1 MLWRCKSVKRCISY
15 ASFQK
20 VISCLG
26 KWKHGGNHSVSHF
39 SIFWIYCGRLE
50 PWPRMTQV
58 FYLLALRFICL
69 FFSSVLAQV
78 EVDRSLFRLN
88 IFPSQCC
95 HLFSQRCLLHSLD
108 LIFKLPAWFSS
119 QSTCVL
125 IPPPLVR
132 TSEGCQK
139 GFVLRVSSLNPD
151 VFNLFL
157 SHLTSNRYFCRTLAS
172 SIRKQ
177 LVFVHLPY
185 WNQVLLPI
193 PAIFRLYSL
202 LGKDCMTGKHWH
214 AVLDSCLGCLKLFL
228 FTL

>member
-1 MLWRCKSVKRCISY
+1 MQVSKEMHFLRFFPKGHFLPWEVEARGQSQCVTLQYLLNLLWKTRT
-15 ASFQK
+15 
-20 VISCLG
+20 
-26 KWKHGGNHSVSHF
+26 
-39 SIFWIYCGRLE
+39 
-50 PWPRMTQV
+50 MTQV

-185 WNQVLLPI
+185 
-193 PAIFRLYSL
+193 
-202 LGKDCMTGKHWH
+202 
-214 AVLDSCLGCLKLFL
+214 
-228 FTL
+228 